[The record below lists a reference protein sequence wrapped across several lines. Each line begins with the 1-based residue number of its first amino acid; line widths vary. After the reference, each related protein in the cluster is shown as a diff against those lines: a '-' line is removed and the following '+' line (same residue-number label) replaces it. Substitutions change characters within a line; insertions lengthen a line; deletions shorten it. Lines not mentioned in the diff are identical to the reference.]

1 MNKRDIPIYELFV
14 EDSEDIGLA
23 LVGMPAIE
31 QDFMYFN
38 EEPVKM
44 QFNDEKQMIVGP
56 ALIPNQLIYRN
67 DTLGERYIY
76 FSEETIVKFVELL
89 MSKEKNKFNLGHT
102 DNYLDAILIES
113 YFAKEDNEFN
123 VAKGSWIV
131 GLKVRDIDVW
141 EQIKNGDFKGFSV
154 QSLFSNELISFN
166 KLNNNNKDKENM
178 SKLKEKIST
187 ALNSVL
193 FPDEK
198 KVDVKDEALE
208 AISEVSI
215 WSVEVSNTSFEI
227 GDVVSYDYDGETY
240 PVGAGE
246 FRLKDGSKIV
256 TDASGVIVSKEAGE
270 VAEPVVEEVKEE
282 VKEEEF
288 EEAVE
293 EVKEDEEVEK
303 SVDEKLA
310 DMKAEILEEVKAMIE
325 AQGEEVTEGIEELS
339 KKIVEFGNQPIVNK
353 KQNEVVNN
361 PRQKR
366 GSKAAQYFNK

>member
-1 MNKRDIPIYELFV
+1 MNKLPIFELFV

-67 DTLGERYIY
+67 DALGERYIY

-166 KLNNNNKDKENM
+166 KLNNNNNKDKENM

-198 KVDVKDEALE
+198 KVDVKNEALE

-227 GDVVSYDYDGETY
+227 GDVVYYDYDGETY

-270 VAEPVVEEVKEE
+270 VAEPVVEE

-339 KKIVEFGNQPIVNK
+339 KKIVEFGKQPIK
-353 KQNEVVNN
+353 GEVVKEEVSDVKINKSN
-361 PRQKR
+361 
-366 GSKAAQYFNK
+366 KASQFFTK

>member
-1 MNKRDIPIYELFV
+1 MNKLPIFELFV

-38 EEPVKM
+38 EEPIKM

-67 DTLGERYIY
+67 DALGERYIY

-166 KLNNNNKDKENM
+166 KMLNNNKNDKNKSM

-198 KVDVKDEALE
+198 KKKEALE

-282 VKEEEF
+282 EF

-293 EVKEDEEVEK
+293 EVEEVVEK
-303 SVDEKLA
+303 TIDEKLA
-310 DMKAEILEEVKAMIE
+310 DMKAEILAEVEKMIADSGAEVAEAVEEF
-325 AQGEEVTEGIEELS
+325 G
-339 KKIVEFGNQPIVNK
+339 KKVVEFGKQPIKEETVKEEVSDVKINK
-353 KQNEVVNN
+353 SN
-361 PRQKR
+361 
-366 GSKAAQYFNK
+366 KASQFFTK